1 VLFGTAFTVP
11 TGHADV
17 MRVLPFIGDALG
29 AALVALAVP
38 VAILA
43 VGAPI
48 VLVVSLV
55 LSVLGLR

>member
-1 VLFGTAFTVP
+1 
-11 TGHADV
+11 